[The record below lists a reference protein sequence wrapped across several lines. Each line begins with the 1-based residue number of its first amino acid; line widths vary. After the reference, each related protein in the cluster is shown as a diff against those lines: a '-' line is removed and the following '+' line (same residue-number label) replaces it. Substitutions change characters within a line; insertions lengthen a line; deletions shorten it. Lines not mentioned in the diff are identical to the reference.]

1 MLMGIMTNWPEVLR
15 SFRHRNQLK
24 QEAAASLLGVSQAYV
39 SKVENGAVQPSA
51 ALLKRLAILIREP
64 QHRPTLGLFKAAV
77 RHAPALIALLGFR
90 DGMVIMEE
98 SSRAFNEA
106 GHPFDLVPRAG
117 ELKLSMVGESEQIAM
132 AAIAATG
139 AFQGKFGL
147 IESVWTT
154 APVETEPTRHFRTV
168 FVPLRTDQG
177 DWLLQATVSEIS
189 EAERRAAEKAWGG
202 TLRFFDHDVEPPL
215 EWP

>member
-1 MLMGIMTNWPEVLR
+1 MTNWPEVLR

-64 QHRPTLGLFKAAV
+64 QHRPTFGLFKAAA
-77 RHAPALIALLGFR
+77 RNTPALIALLGFR
-90 DGMVIMEE
+90 DGEITLEE
-98 SSRAFNEA
+98 SSRAFNDA
-106 GHPFDLVPRAG
+106 GHPFDLIPRTG
-117 ELKLSMVGESEQIAM
+117 EIKLSMVGAPERVALT
-132 AAIAATG
+132 AIVNAG

-147 IESVWTT
+147 IEVVWST
-154 APVETEPTRHFRTV
+154 PPNEDRPTRHFQTV

-177 DWLLQATVSEIS
+177 DWLLQATVTEIS
-189 EAERRAAEKAWGG
+189 EADRRAAEKAWNG
-202 TLRFFDHDVEPPL
+202 TLRFFDHDVEPPA